1 MNDADIAL
9 LWQQFQKSL
18 LETGNALGISGFNWQ
33 EWLVYGLGQLLVT
46 LMIVLLFGL
55 VYWMGC
61 ALMRLVLTR
70 LGYGHAPFR
79 TGRVVLRYL
88 LGLATLVAILAQYG
102 AEEGVIKGMA
112 RAGLMALA
120 FYLVWQLLSRGLIHR
135 LSRHHLDSSLVQ
147 LCKNTL
153 SVSLMALG
161 AITVMAQFGFDVLSI
176 IAGLGIVGIAVG
188 FAAQSTLSNFI
199 AGITL
204 LIERPFRIGDWVS
217 IHGEEGRV
225 VRIAFRTTWLRTRDN
240 IFTMI
245 PNDSVAT
252 SDIINYSAEGPT
264 RIRIPVHIA
273 YKDSVEQARSVIMPI
288 LSGHPMSINND
299 NLKPRVQLRDMADSS
314 VVLSAQVW
322 VSAQDVEVKGR
333 ISCELLEAIK
343 QGLDDAGIEIPFPHL
358 QLHLDEARGLEPVLG
373 RPVHGDDASRS
384 QGANE

>member
-18 LETGNALGISGFNWQ
+18 QETGSALGLSGFNWQ
-33 EWLVYGLGQLLVT
+33 ELLVYSLGQLLVT

-55 VYWMGC
+55 VYWVGC
-61 ALMRLVLTR
+61 ALIRQVLNR
-70 LGYGHAPFR
+70 LGYGQGPYR

-88 LGLATLVAILAQYG
+88 LGLATLVAVLAQYG

-204 LIERPFRIGDWVS
+204 LIERPFRIGDWVC

-240 IFTMI
+240 VFTMI

-273 YKDSVEQARSVIMPI
+273 YKDSVEQARAVIMPI
-288 LSGHPMSINND
+288 LSAHPMSINND
-299 NLKPRVQLRDMADSS
+299 RLQPRVQLREMADSS
-314 VVLSAQVW
+314 VILSAQVW

-333 ISCELLEAIK
+333 ISCELLETIK
-343 QGLDDAGIEIPFPHL
+343 QGLDEAGIEIPFPHL
-358 QLHLDEARGLEPVLG
+358 QLHLDEARGLEPVFG
-373 RPVHGDDASRS
+373 RVSEQGAAIS
-384 QGANE
+384 QGDNE

>member
-1 MNDADIAL
+1 MNDDDVAL
-9 LWQQFQKSL
+9 LWQQFRNSL
-18 LETGNALGISGFNWQ
+18 EDTGNALGLSGYNWQ
-33 EWLVYGLGQLLVT
+33 ELAVYGVGQLLVT
-46 LMIVLLFGL
+46 LMIGLLFWLLYVAGCL
-55 VYWMGC
+55 VVRWLLG
-61 ALMRLVLTR
+61 R
-70 LGYGHAPFR
+70 LGYGAGPYR

-102 AEEGVIKGMA
+102 AEDGVIKGMA

-120 FYLVWQLLSRGLIHR
+120 FYMVWQLLSHGLINR
-135 LSRHHLDSSLVQ
+135 LSRRHLDSSLVQ

-204 LIERPFRIGDWVS
+204 LIERPFRIGDWVC
-217 IHGEEGRV
+217 IHGQEGRV
-225 VRIAFRTTWLRTRDN
+225 VRIALRTTWLRTRDN
-240 IFTMI
+240 VFAMI

-252 SDIINYSAEGPT
+252 TDIINYSAEGPT
-264 RIRIPVHIA
+264 RLRIPLHIA

-288 LSGHPMSINND
+288 LRAHPRAINND
-299 NLKPRVQLRDMADSS
+299 TLGPRVQLRELADSS
-314 VVLSAQVW
+314 VILSAQVW

-333 ISCELLEAIK
+333 ITCELLELIK
-343 QGLDDAGIEIPFPHL
+343 QGLTEAGIEIPFPHL
-358 QLHLDEARGLEPVLG
+358 QLHLDEARGLEPVFG
-373 RPVHGDDASRS
+373 RGHAADDATR
-384 QGANE
+384 NH